1 MSAGGGVQS
10 LCGQCPNV
18 GGVNAKGCSLK
29 SRTPFTSCQYSILQ
43 FAFHL
48 PKVDWTSTQCTD
60 ILFLLEGKYIIWL
73 SLGSVLTWA
82 KRKTRWFK
90 GQVFHTATNQISSP
104 KFIIRNLHCSPC
116 LVCVD
121 ICIIMGCV
129 CIYCLKCGTY
139 RKWMAEVRWRAAEA
153 FTREPERELRLW
165 SNVKYNVFF
174 AFLFVQYSLKLHVTL
189 PG

>member
-1 MSAGGGVQS
+1 MVWGTYRFRKHTTLQNGKKWPEKSAPECPVECGGG
-10 LCGQCPNV
+10 LI
-18 GGVNAKGCSLK
+18 A
-29 SRTPFTSCQYSILQ
+29 IW
-43 FAFHL
+43 AM
-48 PKVDWTSTQCTD
+48 PKWRGRQNLWV
-60 ILFLLEGKYIIWL
+60 FP
-73 SLGSVLTWA
+73 
-82 KRKTRWFK
+82 K

-139 RKWMAEVRWRAAEA
+139 RKWMAELRWRAAEA

>member
-1 MSAGGGVQS
+1 M
-10 LCGQCPNV
+10 
-18 GGVNAKGCSLK
+18 
-29 SRTPFTSCQYSILQ
+29 
-43 FAFHL
+43 
-48 PKVDWTSTQCTD
+48 
-60 ILFLLEGKYIIWL
+60 
-73 SLGSVLTWA
+73 
-82 KRKTRWFK
+82 
-90 GQVFHTATNQISSP
+90 FHTATNQISSP

-165 SNVKYNVFF
+165 SNVKYNVFLHCKLF
-174 AFLFVQYSLKLHVTL
+174 NCRHFNHTLSAFWSNANSIVSPTRPGDFNQAVMELGATICSPKGPECSKCPVKKHCAVGVISNPSSSSACFYYLNFLKSLTPFLQITKTIL
-189 PG
+189 